1 MARAS
6 ASVGTSLKRFA
17 PAWLVPGF
25 ALAVAACGDPAPD
38 SAVAALGPEDAFTPV
53 GPLHRPGQPCLL
65 CHKDGGRA
73 KPFTLAGTVYVNA
86 TSRSPPLA
94 NAEVFMLDAANA
106 IYSATTNC
114 AGNFFVLPGQFVPS
128 YPVWLTLRAAGAQ
141 RDMDTPTYREGS
153 CGACHTATIGPASP
167 GPVYLLE
174 DPTTQVP
181 PANQCN

>member
-1 MARAS
+1 
-6 ASVGTSLKRFA
+6 
-17 PAWLVPGF
+17 
-25 ALAVAACGDPAPD
+25 
-38 SAVAALGPEDAFTPV
+38 
-53 GPLHRPGQPCLL
+53 
-65 CHKDGGRA
+65 
-73 KPFTLAGTVYVNA
+73 
-86 TSRSPPLA
+86 
-94 NAEVFMLDAANA
+94 MLDAANA